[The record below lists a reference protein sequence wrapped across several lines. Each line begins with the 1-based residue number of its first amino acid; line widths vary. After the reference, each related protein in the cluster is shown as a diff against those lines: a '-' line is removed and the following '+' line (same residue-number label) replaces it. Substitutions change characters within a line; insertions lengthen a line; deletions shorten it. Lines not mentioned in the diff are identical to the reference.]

1 MHYCNPHN
9 FAKSTK
15 TKICVTSF
23 FFFLNSGCPPSQT
36 FSVRISFQVYS
47 VHSKKLPFELISN
60 NNIHEI
66 SYKYEKAFF
75 FSKMI
80 TCKKSRYT
88 SYFRYSDNPFHLI
101 NQYLHLKVD
110 TFKSIYEGFTT
121 MFEIY
126 INELTIITRGTP
138 KKNIDE

>member
-1 MHYCNPHN
+1 MHYCNRHN
-9 FAKSTK
+9 FVKSTK
-15 TKICVTSF
+15 TKICVT
-23 FFFLNSGCPPSQT
+23 
-36 FSVRISFQVYS
+36 VRISFQVYS

-66 SYKYEKAFF
+66 SYKYEKAF

>member
-1 MHYCNPHN
+1 MKYHIN
-9 FAKSTK
+9 TREL
-15 TKICVTSF
+15 F
-23 FFFLNSGCPPSQT
+23 FFFQ
-36 FSVRISFQVYS
+36 
-47 VHSKKLPFELISN
+47 
-60 NNIHEI
+60 
-66 SYKYEKAFF
+66 
-75 FSKMI
+75 KMI

-138 KKNIDE
+138 KKILTNNPSYLI